1 MSSVKGT
8 FQNGVARPLEPVSEA
23 HEGQAVIIT
32 FVDEPSQAAS
42 ADKSAARG
50 KLRRHFGAWDSGNVR
65 SADDGAEWNAL
76 AELLDDS
83 AVDTDIPDL
92 AHEHDHYLYG
102 KTKKS

>member
-42 ADKSAARG
+42 ADKDADTRGQRMADALENLAAI
-50 KLRRHFGAWDSGNVR
+50 
-65 SADDGAEWNAL
+65 NAL
-76 AELLDDS
+76 ADISDPS
-83 AVDTDIPDL
+83 AWQREERQERRLPDR
-92 AHEHDHYLYG
+92 DV
-102 KTKKS
+102 